1 MARKPRVSQS
11 KQHWVHPAQPEAG
24 ALSVYPAPQPEPG
37 RGDPK
42 RAGIP
47 RRSKGRGSSDDTG
60 FCRDPCAPRCSP
72 VGDQAGL
79 DAERSLGAEL
89 GAGGS
94 DAGGC
99 AALLILLQ
107 QQVSSKAALGMLS
120 QGMGGPFP
128 TLHKSANRVSVSS
141 LLLSLFPR
149 ILQNSGLSNLFGRK
163 LP

>member
-1 MARKPRVSQS
+1 MTRD
-11 KQHWVHPAQPEAG
+11 
-24 ALSVYPAPQPEPG
+24 SVGIPVPHGAPQGEIRPG
-37 RGDPK
+37 WMQKGASELCWV
-42 RAGIP
+42 RAAAMLVAAA
-47 RRSKGRGSSDDTG
+47 R
-60 FCRDPCAPRCSP
+60 
-72 VGDQAGL
+72 
-79 DAERSLGAEL
+79 
-89 GAGGS
+89 
-94 DAGGC
+94 

>member
-1 MARKPRVSQS
+1 M
-11 KQHWVHPAQPEAG
+11 
-24 ALSVYPAPQPEPG
+24 YPAPQPEPG

-79 DAERSLGAEL
+79 DAEKSLGAVL

-99 AALLILLQ
+99 GTSCAAHLVAATSLQ
-107 QQVSSKAALGMLS
+107 QGSSGNAFTRDGRPLS
-120 QGMGGPFP
+120 HSP
-128 TLHKSANRVSVSS
+128 
-141 LLLSLFPR
+141 
-149 ILQNSGLSNLFGRK
+149 
-163 LP
+163 